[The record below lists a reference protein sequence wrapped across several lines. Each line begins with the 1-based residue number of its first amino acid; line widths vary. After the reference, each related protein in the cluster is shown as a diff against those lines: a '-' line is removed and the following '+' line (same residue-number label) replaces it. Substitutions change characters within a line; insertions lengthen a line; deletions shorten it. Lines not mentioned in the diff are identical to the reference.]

1 MLKTI
6 SLILLL
12 LITSGVSAEE
22 CTRDWIGICKEDK
35 GVFYVTEVLL
45 LLDAMQTHD
54 IPRHPGHYESNRYL
68 GPYPSNHR
76 INNYFGGWAVTT
88 YLENRYGNKFL
99 RAGFNGGVI
108 VVEFMAVSHNYSAG
122 INFKF

>member
-6 SLILLL
+6 SLIVLLL
-12 LITSGVSAEE
+12 VTSGVSAEE

-76 INNYFGGWAVTT
+76 INTGTIIVAIHDKLFFSSEDKTVRTC
-88 YLENRYGNKFL
+88 LRYCLISFTIK
-99 RAGFNGGVI
+99 I
-108 VVEFMAVSHNYSAG
+108 KY
-122 INFKF
+122 INTCR